1 MKIAVIPSTFLPWV
15 GGAEIQTHNT
25 ANKMAELGNDID
37 IFLLEKNKI
46 ENKKYNIIKLNKLLI
61 NFIFISI
68 YYFKLNLIFLLEYYF
83 KKICAKKNYDVWHFQ
98 SVNYKTLLYVKVLK
112 NLKQKVV
119 VTFHGADIQKDYEI
133 LYGYRF
139 DTKYENLLSET
150 IHFFDKVF
158 AISDD
163 IVKELNFFNFPK
175 EKIVKIPNSIEINKI
190 LNVSKNK
197 IDPNKLK
204 LITVAR
210 FYEKKKGLDLIEKIS
225 NILIKNNINFS
236 WTLVGRNSSLLLKN
250 QFIMDNKKYFYTKE
264 EIKNTNE
271 IYFPHSDL
279 ISIYKDNNVYV
290 NLARIESFGVTI
302 VEALAAGLHVVSF
315 NTKGANEII
324 IDNQNGY
331 IIDEYSYEKMA
342 KTLINKFNDNSF
354 NKMNVC
360 KEIMKY
366 ELETNT
372 KIIIKNFSHL

>member
-1 MKIAVIPSTFLPWV
+1 MKIAIVPSTFLPWV

-25 ANKMAELGNDID
+25 ANKLSELDNEVDIY
-37 IFLLEKNKI
+37 LLEKTNI
-46 ENKKYNIIKLNKLLI
+46 ENKKYNTIKLNKLLI
-61 NFIFISI
+61 NLIFILK
-68 YYFKLNLIFLLEYYF
+68 YYFKINLIFLLENYF
-83 KKICAKKNYDVWHFQ
+83 KKICFKKKYDVWHFQ
-98 SVNYKTLLYVKVLK
+98 SVNFKTLLYIKVLK
-112 NLKQKVV
+112 NLNQKIV
-119 VTFHGADIQKDYEI
+119 VTFHGADIQKDMDI

-139 DTKYENLLSET
+139 DKKYEKLLSET
-150 IHFFDKVF
+150 IHLFDRVF
-158 AISDD
+158 AISED
-163 IVKELNFFNFPK
+163 IVRELSFFNFPK
-175 EKIVKIPNSIEINKI
+175 EKIIKIPNSIEINKI
-190 LNVSKNK
+190 LNESKNK

-250 QFIMDNKKYFYTKE
+250 QFIMDNKKYFHTKE